1 MRARSCPTGAGSR
14 SCRERRIV
22 TSRYAFILAG
32 GVGSRLCL
40 LSERRAKPAVPFGG
54 KYRIIDFTLSNCVNS
69 GIFDVGVLTQY
80 RPTSLNQHIGIG
92 RPWDLDRT
100 RGGIQLL
107 QPAPGLS
114 ASDWYQGTADALYRN
129 LIHLRRRRP
138 DEVLVLSGDHIYQ
151 MDYNVLYAF
160 HRRNSARLTVA
171 VTEVP
176 ADEVDQ
182 FGILETEPNGRVT
195 AFKEKPKGPVGSR
208 LASMGVYLFDREALI
223 RWLVEDAAM
232 PESSHDF
239 GKDLLPR
246 LVARGESVFAYRFPG
261 YWQDVGTLDSY
272 YRANLEFVQPVP
284 PLDMTDPEWVV
295 HTQTADRPP
304 VRVEAGAR
312 VSRSL
317 LANGC
322 SIQGEVVNSV
332 LFPGVVIE
340 RGAVV
345 RDSIV
350 MHDTIVGASAT
361 VDRAIIDKEVRIGR
375 GVHLGA
381 GEELTANRACPE
393 HLSSGLVVVGKR
405 ARLPEG
411 LSVGHNARI
420 GASVVEADFTAPVP
434 AGGVVDG
441 PESMH

>member
-1 MRARSCPTGAGSR
+1 
-14 SCRERRIV
+14 V

-100 RGGIQLL
+100 RRGIQLL

-114 ASDWYQGTADALYRN
+114 TSDWYRGTADAIYQN
-129 LIHLRRRRP
+129 IIHLKRRRN
-138 DEVLVLSGDHIYQ
+138 DEVLILSGDHVYQ

-160 HRRNSARLTVA
+160 HRRNGARLTVA

-176 ADEVDQ
+176 VAEVGQ
-182 FGILETEPNGRVT
+182 FGILETEPPGRVIG
-195 AFKEKPKGPVGSR
+195 FREKPKGPVQGR

-223 RWLVEDAAM
+223 HWLVEDAAM
-232 PESSHDF
+232 AESSRDF

-246 LVARGESVFAYRFPG
+246 LVARGEPVYAYRFPG
-261 YWQDVGTLDSY
+261 YWQDVGTLDSF
-272 YRANLEFVQPVP
+272 YRANLEFVQPQP
-284 PLDMTDPEWVV
+284 PLDLNDPEWVL

-304 VRVEAGAR
+304 VRVEHGAR
-312 VSRSL
+312 VARSL

-322 SIQGEVVNSV
+322 SVQGTVLNSI
-332 LFPGVVIE
+332 LFPGVVVE
-340 RGAVV
+340 RGAMV

-350 MHDTIVGASAT
+350 MHDTVVGAAAEL
-361 VDRAIIDKEVRIGR
+361 DRAIIDKEVRIGR
-375 GVHLGA
+375 GAKVGQGDDLA
-381 GEELTANRACPE
+381 PNRACPE

-405 ARLPEG
+405 AQLPEG
-411 LSVGHNARI
+411 LLVGRNARI
-420 GASVVEADFTAPVP
+420 GASVTEQDFSAPVP

>member
-1 MRARSCPTGAGSR
+1 MSG
-14 SCRERRIV
+14 
-22 TSRYAFILAG
+22 RYAFILAG

-114 ASDWYQGTADALYRN
+114 ASDWYQGTADAIYQN
-129 LIHLRRRRP
+129 IVHLKRRRT
-138 DEVLVLSGDHIYQ
+138 DEVLILSGDHVYQ

-160 HRRNSARLTVA
+160 HRRNHASLTVA

-182 FGILETEPNGRVT
+182 FGILETEPNGRVS
-195 AFKEKPKGPVGSR
+195 AFKEKPKGGVTSR

-223 RWLVEDAAM
+223 RWLVEDASLAD
-232 PESSHDF
+232 SSHDF
-239 GKDLLPR
+239 GNDLLPR
-246 LVARGESVFAYRFPG
+246 LVARGEPVFAYRFPG
-261 YWQDVGTLDSY
+261 YWQDVGTLESY
-272 YRANLEFVQPVP
+272 YRANLEFLQPTP
-284 PLDMTDPEWVV
+284 PLDLTDPEWVV

-304 VRVEAGAR
+304 VRVETGAR

-322 SIQGEVVNSV
+322 SVQGEVVNSV
-332 LFPGVVIE
+332 LFPGVVVE
-340 RGAVV
+340 HGAVV

-350 MHDTIVGASAT
+350 MHDTVVGAGAT
-361 VDRAIIDKEVRIGR
+361 LDRAIVDKEVRVGR
-375 GVHLGA
+375 GAQVGHGDDNA
-381 GEELTANRACPE
+381 PNRACPE

-411 LSVGHNARI
+411 LTVGRNARI
-420 GASVVEADFTAPVP
+420 GASVVEEDFTAPVP

>member
-1 MRARSCPTGAGSR
+1 MS
-14 SCRERRIV
+14 
-22 TSRYAFILAG
+22 SRYAFILAG

-114 ASDWYQGTADALYRN
+114 ASDWYQGTADAIYQN
-129 LIHLRRRRP
+129 IVHLKRRRN
-138 DEVLVLSGDHIYQ
+138 DEVLILSGDHVYQ

-160 HRRNSARLTVA
+160 HRRNGASLTVA

-176 ADEVDQ
+176 EAEVSQ
-182 FGILETEPNGRVT
+182 FGILETEPQGRVT
-195 AFKEKPKGPVGSR
+195 AFKEKPRGGVQGR

-223 RWLVEDAAM
+223 RWLVEDATL
-232 PESSHDF
+232 SSSTHDF

-246 LVARGESVFAYRFPG
+246 LVARGEPVYAYRFPG

-272 YRANLEFVQPVP
+272 YRANLEFVRPEP
-284 PLDMTDPEWVV
+284 PLDLSDPEWVL

-304 VRVEAGAR
+304 VRVESGAR
-312 VSRSL
+312 VARSL

-322 SIQGEVVNSV
+322 SVQGEVTNSI
-332 LFPGVVIE
+332 LFPGVVVE
-340 RGAVV
+340 RGATV

-350 MHDTIVGASAT
+350 MHDTIVGAGAV
-361 VDRAIIDKEVRIGR
+361 VDRAILDKEVRVGR
-375 GVHLGA
+375 GSIVGHGDDMA
-381 GEELTANRACPE
+381 PNRACPE

-411 LSVGHNARI
+411 LTVGRNARI
-420 GASVVEADFTAPVP
+420 GASVNEEDFTAPVP